1 MGKPMS
7 EAALQR
13 HFIAEAKRLGIF
25 ACKVVSMG
33 VRGFPDLV
41 VIVGGKVTFIE
52 LKKQGGVLS
61 DLQRFMHYMIR
72 AAGGTVEVLAGRE
85 SVDKWLKECRD

>member
-1 MGKPMS
+1 
-7 EAALQR
+7 
-13 HFIAEAKRLGIF
+13 
-25 ACKVVSMG
+25 
-33 VRGFPDLV
+33 